1 MHGGISALTN
11 ARDSKR
17 LLVLGATGGVGRELV
32 KQALKRGHKVTA
44 FVRSPQK
51 LGGPQDGLK
60 VIRGNLLAE
69 EIGAALAGHD
79 AVISAVG
86 PPGPGRTSVAQE
98 SARAIVA
105 AMEATGVRRLLIV
118 GVAVLFEDAG
128 ILARLLRRTLL
139 RGVADD
145 SAAMEQIVKA
155 TRFDWTIVRPPRL
168 TNGLRTERYGVA
180 DDHLPNGAGG
190 ASAISRADVAHFILE
205 ELDRSEH
212 LRRVVGIANTKAPA
226 AAS

>member
-1 MHGGISALTN
+1 MTN
-11 ARDSKR
+11 TRDSKR

-32 KQALKRGHKVTA
+32 NQALERGHKVTA

-51 LGGPQDGLK
+51 LGVPREGLNL
-60 VIRGNLLAE
+60 IQGNLLAE

-98 SARAIVA
+98 SAQAIVA
-105 AMEATGVRRLLIV
+105 AMQTTGVRRLLIV
-118 GVAVLFEDAG
+118 GVAVLFPDAG
-128 ILARLLRRTLL
+128 IFARLLRSTLL

-145 SAAMEQIVKA
+145 SSAMEQIVRA
-155 TRFDWTIVRPPRL
+155 TRLDWTIVRPPRL
-168 TNGLRTERYGVA
+168 TNGPRTERYGVA

-190 ASAISRADVAHFILE
+190 ASTISRADVAHFILE

-212 LRRVVGIANTKAPA
+212 LRRVVGIANANTPAPA
-226 AAS
+226 S